1 MLDKEILID
10 LQLKIQAII
19 DNIAS
24 KEFKSAN
31 TKLEVVNNELEALLD
46 CTTDDAMLLEI
57 SKYQMLTEHLS
68 NKINTAE

>member
-1 MLDKEILID
+1 MLDKAILLD

-31 TKLEVVNNELEALLD
+31 TKLEAVNNELETLLD
-46 CTTDDAMLLEI
+46 STTNDEVILEL
-57 SKYQMLTEHLS
+57 SKYQMLAEHLS

>member
-1 MLDKEILID
+1 MLDKAILQE

-24 KEFKSAN
+24 KEFKTAN
-31 TKLEVVNNELEALLD
+31 TKLEVVNNELDSLID
-46 CTTDDAMLLEI
+46 STSDDTVLLEI
-57 SKYQMLTEHLS
+57 SKYQILTEHLS

>member
-31 TKLEVVNNELEALLD
+31 TKLEVVNNELETLLD